1 MQKETAIKNA
11 ILLALGDREDV
22 LAWNAPVGTFRAFDD
37 PSRVVRVGPAGRAD
51 IIGVV
56 AGRALAIEVKT
67 PTGRLRPDQERWRDE
82 FEKVGG
88 LWVLARSPE
97 EALDALRR
105 A

>member
-11 ILLALGDREDV
+11 ILLALGDREDA

-37 PSRVVRVGPAGRAD
+37 PSRVIRIGPVGRAD

-67 PTGRLRPDQERWRDE
+67 ATGRLHADQQRWRE
-82 FEKVGG
+82 AFEKVGG

-97 EALDALRR
+97 EAMDALRG
-105 A
+105 